1 MEIKIDKL
9 DSKEIIA
16 LLNEHLDDMYA
27 TSPPESVHALDLVA
41 LKKPE
46 ITFWSAWDNGE
57 LLGCAALKQLDS
69 SHAELKSMRTARV
82 ARNRGVASR
91 LLQHVLT
98 VAEDRKYEKI
108 SLETGSMDFFKPA
121 RTLYEKNGF
130 VYCGPFA
137 DYQPDPN
144 SQFMTKSL
152 LQPSSWSPNTL

>member
-9 DSKEIIA
+9 DGKEIVA

-27 TSPPESVHALDLVA
+27 TSPPESVHALDLNA
-41 LKKPE
+41 LQKPD
-46 ITFWSAWDNGE
+46 ITFWSAWDKGE
-57 LLGCAALKQLDS
+57 LLGCAALKELDS
-69 SHAELKSMRTARV
+69 SHAELKSMRTART
-82 ARNRGVASR
+82 ARNRGVASN
-91 LLQHVLT
+91 LLQHLLS

-130 VYCGPFA
+130 VYCAPFA

-144 SQFMTKSL
+144 SEFMTKDL
-152 LQPSSWSPNTL
+152 LQKPS

>member
-9 DSKEIIA
+9 DGKEIVA

-69 SHAELKSMRTARV
+69 SHAELKSMRTAKT
-82 ARNRGVASR
+82 ARNRGVASN
-91 LLQHVLT
+91 LLQHLLS

-121 RTLYEKNGF
+121 RALYEKNGF
-130 VYCGPFA
+130 VYCAPFA
-137 DYQPDPN
+137 DYQLDPN
-144 SQFMTKSL
+144 SEFMTKDL
-152 LQPSSWSPNTL
+152 LQKPS